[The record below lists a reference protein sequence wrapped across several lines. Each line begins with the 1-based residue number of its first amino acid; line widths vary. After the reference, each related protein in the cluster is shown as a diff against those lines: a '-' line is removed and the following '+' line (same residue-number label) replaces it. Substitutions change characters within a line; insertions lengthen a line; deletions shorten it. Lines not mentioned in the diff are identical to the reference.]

1 MTGAMER
8 AELEGL
14 DRDTLIAKAE
24 GAGVSRAR
32 ILTRP
37 ELIDEL
43 LLRSARAKD
52 PRNLARARGFF
63 GRARDLLARVVEK
76 GLHLPDAAERIRS
89 IVPPPPPPS
98 RAAAALPTVTLAEI
112 YATQGHKERAI
123 ETLRRVLER
132 EPEHGAARQLL
143 GQLEDDGYVPPPPP
157 LPPEE
162 EAPPPPES
170 GESLVTTRSADV
182 APARAPAPAPEKI
195 THAPARA
202 FMKDDA
208 PLPSKYDVD
217 ECVAIPVDPSTLFV
231 YWEVKDATARHLAAS
246 RPGGALVLRLVLLL
260 PTWDGPRTQLR
271 DHEVHASHGDY
282 FVRGLPIG
290 TVVRA
295 AIGWRVG
302 EAFVAI
308 AQSPALETPPGAP
321 SASVAGVLVRWTPN
335 GASRV
340 TSADADAP
348 QITKALDLARAKLGV
363 GPVNADPAA
372 PLGSSDLSS
381 ALT

>member
-1 MTGAMER
+1 MER

-14 DRDTLIAKAE
+14 DRDTLIGKAE
-24 GAGVSRAR
+24 DAGVSRAR

-43 LLRSARAKD
+43 LLRTARAKD
-52 PRNLARARGFF
+52 PKNLARARGFF

-89 IVPPPPPPS
+89 IVPPAPPPS

-143 GQLEDDGYVPPPPP
+143 TQLEDEGYVPPPPP
-157 LPPEE
+157 LPPEDD
-162 EAPPPPES
+162 APPPPES
-170 GESLVTTRSADV
+170 GESLVTARSAEV
-182 APARAPAPAPEKI
+182 APAVMVVPAAPVAAKAAPRA
-195 THAPARA
+195 T
-202 FMKDDA
+202 MKDDA

-231 YWEVKDATARHLAAS
+231 YWEVRDATARHLATS
-246 RPGGALVLRLVLLL
+246 RPGGVLVLRLVLLL
-260 PTWDGPRTQLR
+260 PTWDGPRTQVR

-295 AIGWRVG
+295 AIGWRIG

-308 AQSPALETPPGAP
+308 AQSPALETHPGAP
-321 SASVAGVLVRWTPN
+321 SPSVAGVLVRWTPN
-335 GASRV
+335 GATRV
-340 TSADADAP
+340 TKADADAP

-363 GPVNADPAA
+363 GPSTGENDPPMGASERM
-372 PLGSSDLSS
+372 LEV
-381 ALT
+381 